1 MTQDRP
7 QRTALVCGGT
17 SGLGLG
23 ISSALSAQALRVL
36 CTSSKPQQQGAAGG
50 TAFPLDFR
58 EPQSIGALIDRLHAE
73 NLLPDI
79 VVINGPGP
87 AAGYSD
93 QLRAADW
100 EDGFRILWSGPLGLV
115 NGLVPAMKTR
125 GWGRIIWVTSV
136 AAQTYM
142 PEMAISTSLRSGLH
156 GLMATLSAEYA
167 PFGITVNAIAPGY
180 HLTERLSKLGIGP
193 AVLDT
198 IPARRFGTAQE
209 FGASA
214 AFLASD
220 AAGYTTGQVI
230 VSDGGWSHGTAGR

>member
-180 HLTERLSKLGIGP
+180 IDTEMVQAVPENVLAAIIGQIPVGRLGKGEEI
-193 AVLDT
+193 ADMV
-198 IPARRFGTAQE
+198 
-209 FGASA
+209 
-214 AFLASD
+214 AFLAGEH
-220 AAGYTTGQVI
+220 AGYVTG
-230 VSDGGWSHGTAGR
+230 STLSLNGGQYMAG